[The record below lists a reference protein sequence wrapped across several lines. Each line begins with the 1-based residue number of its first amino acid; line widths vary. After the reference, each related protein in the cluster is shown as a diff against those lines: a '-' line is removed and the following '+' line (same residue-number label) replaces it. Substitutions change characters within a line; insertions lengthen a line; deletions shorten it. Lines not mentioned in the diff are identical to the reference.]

1 MFNNILHQEQVTSLL
16 SDTAALPG
24 ALLFSGPDYSGKLTT
39 ALELARVLS
48 CYDQANRAPWG
59 CNCASCRSH
68 RLLDSPNIQ
77 ILGARYFI
85 QDLGA
90 ALDVLKKTQAPAGR
104 FFFIRGIK
112 KLLKRFDPLL
122 WEGEEKRIQKQLKPV
137 AELYE
142 LLEAFYPGRDLPKDW
157 QKRAEKI
164 HKLAC
169 DISSAVSRDTIPI
182 HMIRKISTWCHTSSS
197 HGPKFVIIENAD
209 RMQDAPRNALLKIL
223 EEPPKNVYF
232 ILLTKRRSAMIPT
245 VLSRV
250 RSFTFVE
257 RRQEAVKDVLS
268 RVFRESNPEYANL
281 AEYFRVFQAHNPGAM
296 ERVKDEI
303 TSTLR
308 SDSDWQGLE
317 GFQLSKNREDQQ
329 IILQSLSEYYNDA
342 LRNETM
348 SLVVIEKAKN
358 EIKEAQNALELYNM
372 GGDMVFRNLFY
383 RLKSMKAYD

>member
-1 MFNNILHQEQVTSLL
+1 MFNNILHQNQVTTLL
-16 SDTAALPG
+16 ADTKALPG
-24 ALLFSGPDYSGKLTT
+24 ALLFSGPDYAGKLTT
-39 ALELARVLS
+39 ALELARTLS
-48 CYDQANRAPWG
+48 CAYLEKGAPWG
-59 CNCASCRSH
+59 CECSSCKSH

-77 ILGARYFI
+77 ILGARYFV

-90 ALDVLKKTQAPAGR
+90 SLDVLKKTQTPAGR

-112 KLLKRFDPLL
+112 KLLKRFDPVL

-142 LLEAFYPGRDLPKDW
+142 LLESFYPGKDLPKDW
-157 QKRAEKI
+157 EKKADKI

-169 DISSAVSRDTIPI
+169 DISTAISRDTIPI
-182 HMIRKISTWCHTSSS
+182 HMIRKISSWCHTSST

-223 EEPPKNVYF
+223 EEPPRNVYF

-257 RRQEAVKDVLS
+257 RRGEAIKDVLT
-268 RVFRESNPEYANL
+268 RVFREENPAYANL
-281 AEYFRVFQAHNPGAM
+281 AEYFHVFQAHNPGAM

-303 TSTLR
+303 LSTLR
-308 SDSDWQGLE
+308 SDSDWQGLN
-317 GFQLSKNREDQQ
+317 GFHLSKSRDDQQ
-329 IILQSLSEYYNDA
+329 IILQSLQEYYNQA
-342 LRNETM
+342 LRSSRIPLTA
-348 SLVVIEKAKN
+348 IEQAN
-358 EIKEAQNALELYNM
+358 REIKEAQNALELYNM
-372 GGDMVFRNLFY
+372 SGDMVFRNLFY
-383 RLKSMKAYD
+383 RLKTIKAFD